1 MRKVLTISVDD
12 ELKSKIDNF
21 AKEYHV
27 SRSELIKKALRKY
40 FYLQE
45 FRKLRS
51 ELIPY
56 AEAKG
61 YFTDEDIFKDFS

>member
-1 MRKVLTISVDD
+1 MRQILTISIN
-12 ELKSKIDNF
+12 EEMKSKIDDF
-21 AKEYHV
+21 VKEYHI
-27 SRSELIKKALRKY
+27 SRSELIKRALRR
-40 FYLQE
+40 YLYHLE
-45 FRKLRS
+45 FRKMRA